1 MVTWTERFENMKL
14 THKQQR
20 FIDEYL
26 LDLNATKAA
35 IRAGYSAKTA
45 RQMGAEN
52 LSKPAISEAIAT
64 SIQQRNTQARVD
76 SDWVLSQAIKLYE
89 MAWERS
95 DLRTALR
102 ALEMIGK
109 HVDVQAFKERVE
121 VEKVDHAAILE
132 ERIAA
137 AEKLRKRLN

>member
-1 MVTWTERFENMKL
+1 MNM
-14 THKQQR
+14 TYKQQL
-20 FIDEYL
+20 FVGEYL

-35 IRAGYSAKTA
+35 VRAGYSMKTA

-76 SDWVLSQAIKLYE
+76 SDWVLSQAVKIYE
-89 MAWERS
+89 GAWAKN
-95 DLRTALR
+95 DFKAALR

-109 HVDVQAFKERVE
+109 HVDVQAFNQRVE
-121 VEKVDHAAILE
+121 LEPVDHAEILTKQ
-132 ERIAA
+132 IAA
-137 AEKLRKRLN
+137 AERLRKRLN

>member
-1 MVTWTERFENMKL
+1 MKL

-52 LSKPAISEAIAT
+52 LSKPAISRAIADAM
-64 SIQQRNTQARVD
+64 QQRSAQARID
-76 SDWVLSQAIKLYE
+76 SGWVLSQAIKLYE